1 MMSSTPAQEWVL
13 LAYRLPRE
21 PSTPRIAVWRK
32 LERLGVA
39 RLLDSLV
46 ALPRDRQTQEQFE
59 WLAEEITEA
68 GGEATIW
75 FAVPGSRSQQRD
87 LSTAMAQRVAEEY
100 RDLIRSI
107 AEARRETPAV
117 RRRALGRLQRE
128 VRAIE
133 GRDYFPPPERER
145 ARRALQQ
152 LTSAVDLPA

>member
-1 MMSSTPAQEWVL
+1 MSSTPPHEWVL

-75 FAVPGSRSQQRD
+75 FAAPGSRAQQRD
-87 LSTAMAQRVAEEY
+87 LVSAMTQRIAEEY

-107 AEARRETPAV
+107 AEAKKEAPGI

-128 VRAIE
+128 LRTIE
-133 GRDYFPPPERER
+133 ARDYFPPPERER

-152 LTSAVDLPA
+152 LASTAELPA

>member
-1 MMSSTPAQEWVL
+1 MMSATPPHEWVL

-21 PSTPRIAVWRK
+21 PSTPRIAVWRR

-59 WLAEEITEA
+59 WLAEEITDA

-75 FAVPGSRSQQRD
+75 FAAPGSRAQQRD
-87 LSTAMAQRVAEEY
+87 LAAAMAQRIAEEY
-100 RDLIRSI
+100 RDLIQSI
-107 AEARRETPAV
+107 AEAKKETPGI

-128 VRAIE
+128 LHTIE
-133 GRDYFPPPERER
+133 ARDYFPPPERER

-152 LTSAVDLPA
+152 LASTADQPA

>member
-1 MMSSTPAQEWVL
+1 MSSTPAQEWVL

-32 LERLGVA
+32 LARLGVA

-46 ALPRDRQTQEQFE
+46 ALPRDRQTQEHFE

-107 AEARRETPAV
+107 AEARRDTPAL
-117 RRRALGRLQRE
+117 RRRALGRLRRE
-128 VRAIE
+128 LRAIE
-133 GRDYFPPPERER
+133 GRDYFPPREGER

-152 LTSAVDLPA
+152 LVSAVDLPV